1 MEKFAVIVA
10 GGSGTRMGQT
20 VPKQFL
26 LVGGKPVL
34 VHTLEAFRRAFED
47 IQMVVVLPS
56 LHMESGRSLLSA
68 YFSDTSGIQLT
79 TGGATRFESVQAG
92 VRLAPDESIIFVHDA
107 VRCMVSSDL
116 IKRCYET
123 AALHGS
129 AIPVVAV
136 KDSMRRLTDTGSE
149 VVDRDVLRAV
159 QTPQTFQSSLLKPS
173 LQQPYEPSFTDEAT
187 VVESYGV
194 PVVLISGEDSN
205 IKITYPSDMLMA
217 EQYFKQQDDSFL

>member
-26 LVGGKPVL
+26 QVGGKPVL

-68 YFSDTSGIQLT
+68 YFSDPSGIELT

-107 VRCMVSSDL
+107 VRCMVTPEL
-116 IKRCYET
+116 IQRCYDT

-136 KDSMRRLTDTGSE
+136 KDSMRRLTEIGSE
-149 VVDRDVLRAV
+149 VVDREVLRAV
-159 QTPQTFQSSLLKPS
+159 QTPQTFQSSLLKS
-173 LQQPYEPSFTDEAT
+173 ALQQPYEPSFTDEAT
-187 VVESYGV
+187 VVESSGV
-194 PVVLISGEDSN
+194 PVVLVSGEDSN
-205 IKITYPSDMLMA
+205 IKITYPSDLLMA
-217 EQYFKQQDDSFL
+217 EQYFKQQDASFL